1 MTATADATDSSTVE
15 ALAQTVEELQETVNE
30 QAERIEQ
37 QAETIE
43 RLETEVDV
51 QASNIGGCHSRV
63 SDLTER
69 VVDLEDNQPQPD
81 PTGTTTAGDGGE
93 TGAQSDQTPLERIC
107 GLPEHIVDRELTA
120 NQKRA
125 RFIAKDIRDYAEKVP
140 AGLFMDSQ
148 TITKVIA
155 AAESKKPH
163 TQTVARVMNFLDDLG
178 KEDIKVKKRRGKKFV
193 VVDPEAA
200 DRYHSRCDRGN
211 DETPNERVIGTV

>member
-37 QAETIE
+37 QAEKIE
-43 RLETEVDV
+43 QLETEIDV
-51 QASNIGGCHSRV
+51 QSSNVGGCHSRV

-69 VVDLEDNQPQPD
+69 VDDLEDSHTQPD
-81 PTGTTTAGDGGE
+81 PMGTTAGDGGG
-93 TGAQSDQTPLERIC
+93 TDAQNGQTPLERIC

-125 RFIAKDIRDYAEKVP
+125 RFLAKDVRDYAEKVP

-155 AAESKKPH
+155 AAEGKKPH
-163 TQTVARVMNFLDDLG
+163 TQTVARVMDFLDDLG
-178 KEDIKVKKRRGKKFV
+178 KDDIKVKKRQGKKFV

-200 DRYHSRCDRGN
+200 DRYHSRCDRG
-211 DETPNERVIGTV
+211 DGKTPSERVIGTV